1 MGSINA
7 TTIERIRERERRRHR
22 HRQRELVIA
31 SMSSNNILTIDK
43 KAPQVYPPYV
53 DYKLK

>member
-1 MGSINA
+1 M
-7 TTIERIRERERRRHR
+7 TTIERIRERERRR

-43 KAPQVYPPYV
+43 KAPQVYPPFV